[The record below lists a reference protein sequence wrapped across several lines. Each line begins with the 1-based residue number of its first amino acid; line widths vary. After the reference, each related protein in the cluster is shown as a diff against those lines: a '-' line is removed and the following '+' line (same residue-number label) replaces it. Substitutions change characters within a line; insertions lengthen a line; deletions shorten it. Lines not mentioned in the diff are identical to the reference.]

1 MFCVVCNT
9 DYVYLGDAQR
19 KHHWDYRIRL
29 GEGALAIADTYT
41 RWYNYEQD
49 LKDAFSTGIQAV
61 QGTSKK
67 EQQIHVM
74 STAAV
79 RGNVIRLDLGGINP
93 ADVTVRAVGAS
104 GILVQQGHLSADGT
118 FLVPANMP
126 AGLCF
131 FTFAYGNERQ
141 TVKMI
146 VK

>member
-1 MFCVVCNT
+1 M
-9 DYVYLGDAQR
+9 
-19 KHHWDYRIRL
+19 
-29 GEGALAIADTYT
+29 
-41 RWYNYEQD
+41 
-49 LKDAFSTGIQAV
+49 

-118 FLVPANMP
+118 FLVRPTCP
-126 AGLCF
+126 LD
-131 FTFAYGNERQ
+131 FASLPSPMATSARQ
-141 TVKMI
+141 LK
-146 VK
+146 